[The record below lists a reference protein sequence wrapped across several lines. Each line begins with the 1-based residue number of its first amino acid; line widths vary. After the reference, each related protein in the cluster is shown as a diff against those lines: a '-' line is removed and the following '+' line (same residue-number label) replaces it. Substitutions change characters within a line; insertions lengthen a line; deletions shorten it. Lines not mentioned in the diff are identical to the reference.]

1 MRTWV
6 LAAGLAALFAAL
18 APPAAAA
25 DSTLLGH
32 QGRWIVDSQGRARIL
47 HGVGVMNYSPPN
59 LPAAMGFGDKDAAFL
74 AAHGFN
80 LVRLGMNWSGIE
92 PQPGVFDS
100 GYLDSILAT
109 MRTLEAHGIYTLL
122 DWHQDDWGLA
132 AAGVDGAPAWAT
144 LTDGLPNPNLGYGF
158 GMLGDPA
165 QQRAFDNFWANKAG
179 PGGIGITDR
188 FATMLATYGR
198 AFRAEPYLLGYD
210 TFNEPNAGTQ
220 WPSCASSAG
229 CPVFDSQLSA
239 WFRRVL
245 PSLRAADPQHLL
257 WIEPNVFFDFAANTN
272 LQDPNGSDPNTGFDF
287 HTYCLGDGAANAAP
301 PIPGNGPGCAVEE
314 TLNLNNATAY
324 QKRTG
329 VALLNS
335 EWGAT
340 DDPQVVDRQTAEF
353 DQYMLGDVFWDYN
366 NLVPD
371 IKGRPGG
378 KNEDPALLAA
388 LDRPFPPIVAGTPQS
403 WNWASANDT
412 FTLHYATTLPDGR
425 PGSGLDSEVYVPTL
439 HYPDGY
445 IASLSGA
452 QLVSSNSTALEVR
465 NQPNAAAVTVT
476 VTPSTASGGSATVAP
491 SPPAGKR
498 CTNKRTLTVRLHLH
512 HGERI
517 ASVSVRVD
525 GRAKHGG
532 YLAHARRHRGALQI
546 SLAGLRGGRH
556 VIKVVFLI
564 RRGERTRQ
572 VLVVR
577 RYKLC

>member
-1 MRTWV
+1 MRTRV
-6 LAAGLAALFAAL
+6 LAAWIVALCTAV
-18 APPAAAA
+18 APRAAAA

-32 QGRWIVDSQGRARIL
+32 QGRWIVDSQGRVRIF

-100 GYLDSILAT
+100 GYLESILGT
-109 MRTLEAHGIYTLL
+109 MRSLQAHGIYTLL

-132 AAGVDGAPAWAT
+132 ANGIDGAPAWAT
-144 LTDGLPNPNLGYGF
+144 LTDGLPNPSLGYGF

-165 QQRAFDNFWANKAG
+165 QQRAFENFWANKAG

-188 FATMLATYGR
+188 FATMLAAYGQ

-220 WPSCASSAG
+220 WPSCASPAG
-229 CPVFDSQLSA
+229 CPVFDSQLSG

-245 PSLRAADPQHLL
+245 PSLRAADPQHLI

-272 LQDPNGSDPNTGFDF
+272 LQDPNGSDPDTGFDF

-301 PIPGNGPGCAVEE
+301 PIPGNGPGCAEEE
-314 TLNLNNATAY
+314 TMNLDNATAY
-324 QKRTG
+324 QKRSG
-329 VALLNS
+329 VALINS

-340 DDPQVVDRQTAEF
+340 NDPQVVDRQTAEF

-366 NLVPD
+366 NLIPD
-371 IKGRPGG
+371 VKGPPGG
-378 KNEDPALLAA
+378 TNENPTLLTA
-388 LDRPFPPIVAGTPQS
+388 LDRPFAPVIAGTPHAWDWKS
-403 WNWASANDT
+403 GNDT
-412 FTLHYATTLPDGR
+412 FTLHYSTTLPGGR
-425 PGSGLDSEVYVPTL
+425 PGSGLDSELYVPAL
-439 HYPDGY
+439 HYPTGY
-445 IASLSGA
+445 SASVSGA
-452 QLVSSNSTALEVR
+452 QIVASTPTSLELR
-465 NQPNAAAVTVT
+465 NEPGAAAVAV
-476 VTPSTASGGSATVAP
+476 TVAP
-491 SPPAGKR
+491 ATATSGPASVTPAPPAGRR
-498 CTNKRTLTVRLHLH
+498 CTTKRTLTVALHLR

-517 ASVSVRVD
+517 ISVFVRLD

-546 SLAGLRGGRH
+546 ALTGLRSGRH
-556 VIKVVFLI
+556 VIKVTFLI

-572 VLVVR
+572 VLVIR
-577 RYKLC
+577 RYQLC